1 MKRLFTM
8 ALVAAMISASLS
20 ASAET
25 RKSEF
30 AKGRKQE
37 IRKEIRFRPCACPK
51 CAAFRRMQGQK
62 AFMMRDMRFHD
73 PRFRDARF
81 HDARFQDPHFKGA
94 KSHGKGKKHV
104 HR

>member
-30 AKGRKQE
+30 AKGRKQQ
-37 IRKEIRFRPCACPK
+37 IRKEIRFRPCACTK

-81 HDARFQDPHFKGA
+81 HDAHFKGA

>member
-1 MKRLFTM
+1 M
-8 ALVAAMISASLS
+8 ALVAAIISASLS

-37 IRKEIRFRPCACPK
+37 IRKEIRFRPCHCPK
-51 CAAFRRMQGQK
+51 CAEFRRMQGQK
-62 AFMMRDMRFHD
+62 AFMMREMRFHD
-73 PRFRDARF
+73 PRFRNARF
-81 HDARFQDPHFKGA
+81 HDAHFKGG

-104 HR
+104 RR